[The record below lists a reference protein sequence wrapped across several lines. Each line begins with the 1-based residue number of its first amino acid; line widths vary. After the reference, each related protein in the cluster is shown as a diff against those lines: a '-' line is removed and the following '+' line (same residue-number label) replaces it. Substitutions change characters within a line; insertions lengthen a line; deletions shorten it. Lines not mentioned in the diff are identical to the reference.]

1 MEGDRRMRSPSRTA
15 ASVATA
21 LLVAAVAGGVL
32 SRSLLHSGAASSRA
46 TQTRVLV
53 LFNEQRAAHGLK
65 PLTIDEKLTRAADS
79 HSADMLD
86 RGYFAHDGPQGKWD
100 VRVRRY
106 VQRTL
111 IGEILSEGSGYYAT
125 PAGMVHAWM
134 HSPEHR
140 RVILTPD
147 LRLVGFG
154 VATGTYQGQ
163 VDVALATADF
173 SSNVNAGG
181 TKT

>member
-1 MEGDRRMRSPSRTA
+1 MRTPSKTA
-15 ASVATA
+15 LSVAAT
-21 LLVAAVAGGVL
+21 LLVVAVAGGLL
-32 SRSLLHSGAASSRA
+32 SRSLLRSGAANSRT
-46 TQTRVLV
+46 TQARVLV
-53 LFNEQRAAHGLK
+53 LFNEQRAARGLK
-65 PLTIDEKLTRAADS
+65 PLTIDKKLTRAADS

-106 VQRTL
+106 VKRNL

-125 PAGMVHAWM
+125 PVGMVHAWM

-140 RVILTPD
+140 RIILMPD
-147 LRLVGFG
+147 LRLVGLG

-163 VDVALATADF
+163 DGVAMATADF
-173 SSNVNAGG
+173 SSNISPGG
-181 TKT
+181 IKT

>member
-1 MEGDRRMRSPSRTA
+1 MRSSNRTT
-15 ASVATA
+15 ASVVAA

-32 SRSLLHSGAASSRA
+32 SRSLLQSGAASSRT
-46 TQTRVLV
+46 TQTQVLV

-65 PLTIDEKLTRAADS
+65 PLTIDDKLTRAADS
-79 HSADMLD
+79 HSADMLN
-86 RGYFAHDGPQGKWD
+86 RGYFAHDGPREKWD

-106 VQRTL
+106 VQRSL

-140 RVILTPD
+140 RVILTPE
-147 LRLVGFG
+147 LRLVGLG

-163 VDVALATADF
+163 DDVALATADF
-173 SSNVNAGG
+173 SSNANAGG
-181 TKT
+181 RKT

>member
-1 MEGDRRMRSPSRTA
+1 MRQPSKTA
-15 ASVATA
+15 LSVAAA
-21 LLVAAVAGGVL
+21 LLVTAVAGGVL
-32 SRSLLHSGAASSRA
+32 SRSLLRSGAASART
-46 TQTRVLV
+46 TQARVLV
-53 LFNEQRAAHGLK
+53 LFNEQRAARGLK
-65 PLTIDEKLTRAADS
+65 PLTIDKKLTRA
-79 HSADMLD
+79 DMLN

-106 VQRTL
+106 VRRSL

-140 RVILTPD
+140 RIILMPD
-147 LRLVGFG
+147 LRLVGLG
-154 VATGTYQGQ
+154 VATGTYRGQ
-163 VDVALATADF
+163 DDVALATADF
-173 SSNVNAGG
+173 SSNENAGG

>member
-1 MEGDRRMRSPSRTA
+1 MRSPSRTT
-15 ASVATA
+15 ASVAAA

-32 SRSLLHSGAASSRA
+32 SRSLLHSGASSHT

-106 VQRTL
+106 VQRSL

-140 RVILTPD
+140 RVILMPE
-147 LRLVGFG
+147 LRRVGLG
-154 VATGTYQGQ
+154 VATGTYHGQ
-163 VDVALATADF
+163 DDVALATADF
-173 SSNVNAGG
+173 SSIVNVGG
-181 TKT
+181 IKT